1 MVGFEELED
10 VAYARVIC
18 HLPPRSIAA
27 HVDVYEAL
35 MWIESHP
42 TTIADHNVRNIIE
55 LSGGEVIGVDVGGQA
70 VNVSGV

>member
-1 MVGFEELED
+1 MED
-10 VAYARVIC
+10 VAYARVIL

-35 MWIESHP
+35 MWIEAYS
-42 TTIADHNVRNIIE
+42 TTIADHGVRDVIE
-55 LSGGEVIGVDVGGQA
+55 LGCGEVIGVDVGGQA